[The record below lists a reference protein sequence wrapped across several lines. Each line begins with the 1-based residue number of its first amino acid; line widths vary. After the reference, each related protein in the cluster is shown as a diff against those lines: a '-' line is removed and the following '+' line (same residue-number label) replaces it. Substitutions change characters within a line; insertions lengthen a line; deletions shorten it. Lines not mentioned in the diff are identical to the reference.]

1 MTVLGQSGK
10 GFISLMPLYNGV
22 QSIVTV
28 LTALKLEGNKYRT
41 QSKNLNSEI
50 IDG

>member
-22 QSIVTV
+22 QPIVTV
-28 LTALKLEGNKYRT
+28 MTALKLEENKYHT
-41 QSKNLNSEI
+41 QSTILNSEI
-50 IDG
+50 IDS